1 MEKKFPKEMG
11 SLTSV
16 FEYIDE
22 FMFLN
27 RINHS
32 ATYALQFIVEELFTN
47 LVKYSRGSQNEIAV
61 SLEKVGDSA
70 VVQLTDF
77 DVDEF
82 DLTKLP
88 EASVD
93 EPLRRRPVGGLGVH
107 LVRKM
112 VDDMR
117 YEYSNRVSK
126 IMVTKNLKSPGVQG
140 HGQKQ

>member
-11 SLTSV
+11 SLNSL

-22 FMFLN
+22 FMLSN

-32 ATYALQFIVEELFTN
+32 ASYALQFIVEELFTN
-47 LVKYSRGSQNEIAV
+47 LVKYNPGSRNEIAL
-61 SLEKVGDSA
+61 SLEKIGDTA

-88 EASVD
+88 ELSVD
-93 EPLRRRPVGGLGVH
+93 KPLRQKPVGGLGVH

-112 VDDMR
+112 VDDMK

-126 IMVTKNLKSPGVQG
+126 IMVTKNLKSSGVQG
-140 HGQKQ
+140 YGQE

>member
-22 FMFLN
+22 FIFLN

-32 ATYALQFIVEELFTN
+32 ATYSLQFIVEELFTN
-47 LVKYSRGSQNEIAV
+47 LVKYNRGSQNEIAV

-70 VVQLTDF
+70 GVPLTDF

-82 DLTKLP
+82 DFTKLP
-88 EASVD
+88 GASGD
-93 EPLRRRPVGGLGVH
+93 EPLRRRAGGGVRGHVVG
-107 LVRKM
+107 
-112 VDDMR
+112 
-117 YEYSNRVSK
+117 
-126 IMVTKNLKSPGVQG
+126 
-140 HGQKQ
+140 

>member
-1 MEKKFPKEMG
+1 MN
-11 SLTSV
+11 SV

-22 FMFLN
+22 FMLYH

-32 ATYALQFIVEELFTN
+32 ASYALQFIVEELFTN
-47 LVKYSRGSQNEIAV
+47 LVKYNRGSENEIAV

-77 DVDEF
+77 DVDEY

-93 EPLRRRPVGGLGVH
+93 QPLGRRPVGGLGVH

-112 VDDMR
+112 VDELR

-126 IMVTKNLKSPGVQG
+126 IVVTKNLKSSGVQG
-140 HGQKQ
+140 HGQEQ

>member
-1 MEKKFPKEMG
+1 MEKNFPKEIA
-11 SLTSV
+11 SLNSV
-16 FEYIDE
+16 FEYIEE
-22 FMFLN
+22 FMLSN

-47 LVKYSRGSQNEIAV
+47 LVKYNRGSRNEIAL
-61 SLEKVGDSA
+61 SLEKIGDSA

-82 DLTKLP
+82 DITKLP
-88 EASVD
+88 EVSVD
-93 EPLRRRPVGGLGVH
+93 EPLRSMPAGGLGVH

-112 VDDMR
+112 VDDMK

-126 IMVTKNLKSPGVQG
+126 IMVTKNLRSSGVQG
-140 HGQKQ
+140 YGPEQ